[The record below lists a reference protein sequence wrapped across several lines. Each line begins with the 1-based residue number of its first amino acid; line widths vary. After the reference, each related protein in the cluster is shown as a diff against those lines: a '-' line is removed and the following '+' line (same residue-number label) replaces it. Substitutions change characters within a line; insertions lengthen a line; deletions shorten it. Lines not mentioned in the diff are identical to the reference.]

1 MPRAS
6 NVAWLESLSP
16 WPKDGFGTE
25 RMRALLLEL
34 GQPQSGLPAVH
45 VVGTNGKSTTTR
57 MVEELLRAHGVT
69 AGAYLS
75 PHVRSWS
82 ERIRVAGT
90 EVDLEALLGGVRP
103 AAELLRAT
111 QFEVLTAAAFVA
123 FREAEVE
130 AAAVEAGLGGRH
142 DATNVLDATRVVVLT
157 NVSLEHTD
165 VLGSTREA
173 IAAEK
178 LAVTPPGCTVVV
190 GEPEWE
196 AAALAAGAGQVLV
209 EEGGPERLATAAA
222 QVFLGADVDPSAL
235 DGVALP
241 GRLERRD
248 RRGPGRRAQS
258 SRHPLARGA
267 ASPGRLHRDG
277 LDSLG
282 QGRRRHALGARPA
295 GRALRRVPLVECRGR
310 CRRTSSRLARVR
322 WFAVVEARDDPRE
335 ALVAGP
341 FARRAGARDRVA
353 LPPGRPRGRVVTR
366 MRERLTVFGFATF
379 VLLAIVGSAFALG
392 YILGK
397 LLL

>member
-16 WPKDGFGTE
+16 WPKDGFGLE

-57 MVEELLRAHGVT
+57 MVEELLRTHGVN

-196 AAALAAGAGQVLV
+196 APALAAGAGQVLV
-209 EEGGPERLATAAA
+209 EDGGPERLATAAA
-222 QVFLGADVDPSAL
+222 QAFLGSDVDPSAL

-248 RRGPGRRAQS
+248 HEVRDGAHNPAGIRWLVERLPPDDYTVMASILSDKDIDAMLSG
-258 SRHPLARGA
+258 LAR
-267 ASPGRLHRDG
+267 
-277 LDSLG
+277 LG
-282 QGRRRHALGARPA
+282 DRFVACRSSNA
-295 GRALRRVPLVECRGR
+295 RALPADE
-310 CRRTSSRLARVR
+310 LAARAR
-322 WFAVVEARDDPRE
+322 SWFAVVEARDDPRE
-335 ALVAGP
+335 AL
-341 FARRAGARDRVA
+341 A
-353 LPPGRPRGRVVTR
+353 LAHSLGEPVLVTGS
-366 MRERLTVFGFATF
+366 LY
-379 VLLAIVGSAFALG
+379 LLADLEGPS
-392 YILGK
+392 
-397 LLL
+397 